1 MEHQM
6 LIKLDPNAP
15 LLSPTL
21 CQTSLWQFSLLMIV
35 LTPPSCSFEEDS
47 SFGGTKEEEA
57 DNWGEDQNRISVKYL
72 PSISPKSALSA
83 QIIQMALE
91 KMFTILT
98 KMPGEKRFLI
108 L

>member
-1 MEHQM
+1 M
-6 LIKLDPNAP
+6 LIKLDPNAS

-35 LTPPSCSFEEDS
+35 LTPPSSPLEEDS
-47 SFGGTKEEEA
+47 SFAKESEE
-57 DNWGEDQNRISVKYL
+57 DNWGEDQSRISVKYL
-72 PSISPKSALSA
+72 PSIPPKSALSA
-83 QIIQMALE
+83 QIIQMSLE

-98 KMPGEKRFLI
+98 KMPGEKRFFSFI